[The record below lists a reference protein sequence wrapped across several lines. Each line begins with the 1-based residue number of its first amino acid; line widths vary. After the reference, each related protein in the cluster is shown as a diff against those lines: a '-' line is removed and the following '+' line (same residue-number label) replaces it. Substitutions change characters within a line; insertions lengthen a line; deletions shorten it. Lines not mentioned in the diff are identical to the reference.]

1 MKLILKEYLASLKE
15 RGELDAIL
23 PDLLSQMG
31 LNVFSRPA
39 RGTRQDGV
47 DVGAFGSFNGG
58 PEKVY
63 LFSIKSGD
71 LTRITWNT
79 ESPQSL
85 RPSLDEI
92 RDAYILNRLPSE
104 YQGKDIVIC
113 LCFGGDVQ
121 EPVRPALE
129 GYIKQNTTQNV
140 SYEQWNG
147 DKLAA
152 LIEDSFLREDLLP
165 SEARSRFRKSL
176 AMLDQPDISYK
187 HFSTL
192 MRSLSKTD
200 GLTEAQHLLAIRQIA
215 LCLWILF
222 SWARKSGDLE
232 AAYVTAELAMLHA
245 WEIARGYPGKTKTA
259 EANRSAFTS
268 THSAYDQITTDYLSA
283 NILPHVDKLHG
294 LSSAVRAANS
304 LDINL
309 KLFDV
314 LSRLAV
320 RGLWHLW
327 QAHVFP
333 ADQVALRQEQFDSA
347 DEYALAIRRMIAN
360 NPALMS
366 PIKDDQTIDMTIAL
380 FLLSQNDGNLV
391 DMEAWLG
398 EIFNRCAFS
407 YTAHGKYP
415 CILRTYGELLDHPI
429 RGDDD
434 YRHEVTAGSILY
446 PTIGFWAAMRS
457 IDALYAE
464 IGKFEEQ
471 CMKHCNFQFWYPDQD
486 SEERIYTNSDAH
498 GAVISN
504 VSVNQPKADFLAQIF
519 AEVEGSPHF
528 KDLSAIKYYLWPI
541 VVMACRHH
549 RIPLPIDFF
558 VKPAT
563 PPTAAVVAPVTLGY
577 QAKI

>member
-23 PDLLSQMG
+23 PDLLSQLG

-47 DVGAFGSFNGG
+47 DVGAFGSLNSG

-79 ESPQSL
+79 DSPQSL

-129 GYIKQNTTQNV
+129 GYIKQNTTQSV

-187 HFSTL
+187 HFSIL

-245 WEIARGYPGKTKTA
+245 WEIARGYPGKSKTA
-259 EANRSAFTS
+259 EAIRSAFTS
-268 THSAYDQITTDYLSA
+268 THSAYDQISTDYLSSY
-283 NILPHVDKLHG
+283 ILPHVDKFHG

-304 LDINL
+304 VDINL

-320 RGLWHLW
+320 RGLWHVW
-327 QAHVFP
+327 QAYTLPV
-333 ADQVALRQEQFDSA
+333 DQAALKQEQFDSA
-347 DEYALAIRRMIAN
+347 DEYAFAIRRMIAN
-360 NPALMS
+360 NPALLS
-366 PIKDDQTIDMTIAL
+366 PIKDDQTIDITIAL
-380 FLLSQNDGNLV
+380 FLLSQNAGNQL
-391 DMEAWLG
+391 DMEVWLG
-398 EIFNRCAFS
+398 EIFNRCAFA
-407 YTAHGKYP
+407 YTSNGKYP
-415 CILRTYGELLDHPI
+415 CILRTYGELLDHPT

-434 YRHEVTAGSILY
+434 YRQEVTAGSILY
-446 PTIGFWAAMRS
+446 PAIGFWAAMRS
-457 IDALYAE
+457 FDALYAD
-464 IGKFEEQ
+464 IGKFEKQ

-486 SEERIYTNSDAH
+486 SEERFYTNSDTH
-498 GAVISN
+498 GAVVSN

-528 KDLSAIKYYLWPI
+528 KDLSAIKYFLWPI

-549 RIPLPIDFF
+549 RVPLPIDFF
-558 VKPAT
+558 AKPAS
-563 PPTAAVVAPVTLGY
+563 PPTAPVSPPSP
-577 QAKI
+577 